1 MSIFISTC
9 SFISSSVSVI
19 TGFKQINTKLGTLL
33 QPNKGVKVK
42 DSDRRRLISVHKRL
56 ESMIQPLNFCVV
68 WSKDRNSCV
77 GPTIEYALD
86 LIQNVMDFLDKV
98 KFVSDD
104 IDPFVRV
111 LDAEC
116 REKLDH
122 YLRELDFCVGSVGLS
137 VSIAKGESM
146 LQSLDSERMI
156 SPSSL
161 LRASR
166 IISDM
171 TNRTGDLI
179 VTKGSLFRRTEDNQ
193 WDALG
198 DDYTFRVTQLRCV
211 DPCDVPFIIRVSH
224 GTTNDAS
231 VNFPIHTA
239 LSLQV
244 STIRSSQ
251 LPVSIL
257 IDDKILVWNYVSG
270 NENHSSPIKRRVLHR
285 NPSGDLDGD
294 LTRLSLDSED
304 EEALIVHGAA
314 DVPSRLRPRISSTHI
329 GGSEVS
335 AYYAFRPDTATSLTN
350 IVYVARL
357 CVLESA
363 KSFVPSGT
371 VPEQSASGTPR
382 TTVPYLSHL
391 DASDETLMALL
402 VDAVELEKEQSTDV
416 PNTGDVCS
424 NSDASEVTVRLVVE
438 DV

>member
-42 DSDRRRLISVHKRL
+42 DSDRRRLVSVHRRL

-77 GPTIEYALD
+77 APTIEYALD
-86 LIQNVMDFLDKV
+86 LIQNVMEFLDKV

-104 IDPFVRV
+104 LDPFVRV
-111 LDAEC
+111 LDAES

-122 YLRELDFCVGSVGLS
+122 YLRELDFSVGSIGMCVA
-137 VSIAKGESM
+137 IAKGEPII
-146 LQSLDSERMI
+146 QSEDFSRMI
-156 SPSSL
+156 SPSAL
-161 LRASR
+161 LKASR

-179 VTKGSLFRRTEDNQ
+179 VTRGSLFRKSQETPWECI
-193 WDALG
+193 G

-211 DPCDVPFIIRVSH
+211 DPCDVPFIIRLSC
-224 GTTNDAS
+224 GTTNDS
-231 VNFPIHTA
+231 SLNFPIHTA

-251 LPVSIL
+251 IPVSIL
-257 IDDKILVWNYVSG
+257 VDDQILVWKYAL
-270 NENHSSPIKRRVLHR
+270 ENDHSSSPIKRRVLHR
-285 NPSGDLDGD
+285 NPSGDIDAD
-294 LTRLSLDSED
+294 LSRLSLDSDD
-304 EEALIVHGAA
+304 EEALIVHGPA

-335 AYYAFRPDTATSLTN
+335 AHYAFRPATTTSLTN

-357 CVLESA
+357 CVLEA
-363 KSFVPSGT
+363 ARAFVPPT
-371 VPEQSASGTPR
+371 NVPDPTTSGTPR
-382 TTVPYLSHL
+382 TGISYLSHL
-391 DASDETLMALL
+391 DATDETLMALL
-402 VDAVELEKEQSTDV
+402 VDAVELGTEQSTDL
-416 PNTGDVCS
+416 PNTADVCS
-424 NSDASEVTVRLVVE
+424 NSDASEITVRLVVE

>member
-19 TGFKQINTKLGTLL
+19 TGFKQVNTKLGTLL

-42 DSDRRRLISVHKRL
+42 DSDRRRLVSVHKRL
-56 ESMIQPLNFCVV
+56 ESMVQPLNFCVV
-68 WSKDRNSCV
+68 WSKDRNSCIA
-77 GPTIEYALD
+77 PTIEYALD
-86 LIQNVMDFLDKV
+86 LIQNVMEFLDKV

-104 IDPFVRV
+104 VDPFVRV
-111 LDAEC
+111 LDPEC

-122 YLRELDFCVGSVGLS
+122 YLRELDFCVGSISLS
-137 VSIAKGESM
+137 VSIAKGESI
-146 LQSLDSERMI
+146 LQSTDAARFI

-171 TNRTGDLI
+171 TNRTGDLV
-179 VTKGSLFRRTEDNQ
+179 VTKGSLFRKTGENP
-193 WDALG
+193 WNSLG
-198 DDYTFRVTQLRCV
+198 HDYTFRVTQLRCV
-211 DPCDVPFIIRVSH
+211 DPCDIPFIIRVSS
-224 GTTNDAS
+224 GTCNDS
-231 VNFPIHTA
+231 CVNFPIHTA

-244 STIRSSQ
+244 STIRSAQ

-257 IDDKILVWNYVSG
+257 VDDKILLWNYDLG
-270 NENHSSPIKRRVLHR
+270 NADNSSPIKRRVLHR
-285 NPSGDLDGD
+285 NPSGDLDAD

-357 CVLESA
+357 CVLEA
-363 KSFVPSGT
+363 ARSFVSTVT
-371 VPEQSASGTPR
+371 VPEPPTSGTPR
-382 TTVPYLSHL
+382 TTLPYLSHL
-391 DASDETLMALL
+391 DASDETLIALL
-402 VDAVELEKEQSTDV
+402 VDAVELESEQSTDI
-416 PNTGDVCS
+416 PNTGDVCA
-424 NSDASEVTVRLVVE
+424 NSDTSEVTVRLVVE